1 MIHVSAD
8 RVASIIASDHA
19 MLRQMSDF
27 LDAVT
32 GDADLGAILTELPEA
47 VAACSPFEDEAAMT
61 EAVRCETLR
70 MLHAITLHK
79 MAAMGR
85 A

>member
-1 MIHVSAD
+1 MIAVTAD
-8 RVASIIASDHA
+8 RIASIIAADA
-19 MLRQMSDF
+19 AVLRQMSDF

-32 GDADLGAILTELPEA
+32 GDADLGAILDELPEA
-47 VAACSPFEDEAAMT
+47 VAACSPFEDEAALT
-61 EAVRCETLR
+61 EAVRRETLR

-79 MAAMGR
+79 MPAMGR

>member
-1 MIHVSAD
+1 MICASAA
-8 RVASIIASDHA
+8 RIASIIASDHE

-32 GDADLGAILTELPEA
+32 GDADLGAILTALPEA
-47 VAACSPFEDEAAMT
+47 VAACSPFEDEQAMT
-61 EAVRCETLR
+61 EAVRRETLR
-70 MLHAITLHK
+70 MLNAIALRK
-79 MAAMGR
+79 MPAMGT